1 MVRALP
7 FGLLLVQRERQRSR
21 AVARALRAQGFDVI
35 AAPSV
40 AMAEVLDCTFDAGVI
55 ELDLE
60 DGDGLELARALLAA
74 GRIEEVVFFTGSVTI
89 ARAEAARSLDALAM
103 LDEDPEAARRLGV
116 LIEHREG
123 VEALLPV
130 LLQLVRTRG
139 PQSSGKVPVL
149 DTVPDDAWRW
159 RVG

>member
-1 MVRALP
+1 MALALP

-40 AMAEVLDCTFDAGVI
+40 AMAEVLDCSFDAGVI

-60 DGDGLELARALLAA
+60 DGDGLELARTLLAA
-74 GRIEEVVFFTGSVTI
+74 GRIEEVVFFTGSV
-89 ARAEAARSLDALAM
+89 AFGRAEAARG
-103 LDEDPEAARRLGV
+103 LGI

-130 LLQLVRTRG
+130 LMQLVRTRG
-139 PQSSGKVPVL
+139 PQSSGKIPVL

-159 RVG
+159 RAG

>member
-1 MVRALP
+1 MAPASP

-21 AVARALRAQGFDVI
+21 AVARALRAQGFDVV

-40 AMAEVLDCTFDAGVI
+40 AMAEVLDCRFDAGVI

-60 DGDGLELARALLAA
+60 DGDGIELARSLLAA
-74 GRIEEVVFFTGSVTI
+74 GRVEEVVFFTGSVAF
-89 ARAEAARSLDALAM
+89 ARAEAARSL
-103 LDEDPEAARRLGV
+103 GIV
-116 LIEHREG
+116 IEHREG

-130 LLQLVRTRG
+130 LKELVRTRG
-139 PQSSGKVPVL
+139 PQSSGKIPLL

>member
-89 ARAEAARSLDALAM
+89 ARAEAARSL
-103 LDEDPEAARRLGV
+103 GV